1 MNQKIVPI
9 ASAAIGLAAFALTH
23 QYLKSQWRQV
33 RDELARIRAGAREI
47 EVVVAADDIPQ
58 GSTLQKNDMAKKT
71 VYERDVTVRGHVVLA
86 EDANFILGR
95 QTMFKIDRSEAI
107 FWSDIE
113 GGARAAMGLAFMV
126 KPGMRALSLS
136 VSGAEAVS
144 GMVEPNDRV
153 DVLGTFSFPAKTAE
167 GEMESVTLT
176 ILQDVTV
183 LATGTQVSRQ
193 PAAGMPVSRR
203 AGYNT
208 VTVEVTPREAELLV
222 FAQQMKGSL
231 TLSLR
236 NPADL
241 SFEDDLPET
250 DFSQLQTKL
259 PELNLIRQR
268 DIRHK
273 KNP

>member
-9 ASAAIGLAAFALTH
+9 ASAAIGIVAFALTH

-47 EVVVAADDIPQ
+47 EVVVAAEDIPQ
-58 GSTLQKNDMAKKT
+58 GATLQRSDLAKKT
-71 VYERDVTVRGHVVLA
+71 AYERDVTVRGHVVLV

-95 QTMFKIDRSEAI
+95 QTMFKIDRGEAI

-113 GGARAAMGLAFMV
+113 GGAQAGMGLAYMV

-153 DVLGTFSFPAKTAE
+153 DVLGTFAFPSKSVE

-193 PAAGMPVSRR
+193 SPAGMPGSRR
-203 AGYNT
+203 SGYNT

-236 NPADL
+236 NPGDL
-241 SFEDDLPET
+241 SFERDLPET
-250 DFSQLQTKL
+250 DFSQLQDKL

-268 DIRHK
+268 NIRHK